1 MVIEVDL
8 TRNGVFEGMLAVTTS
23 ENVPGKGNNDIIH
36 IARVKLSHPWDPQNK
51 SNSSEGCLYKKVI
64 AITSEGAEFVWKD
77 ETVTPE
83 ITRNARQYGSSFS
96 PPKHWGQKEW
106 EAMFG
111 NR

>member
-8 TRNGVFEGMLAVTTS
+8 TLNRLRGGMVAVTTS
-23 ENVPGKGNNDIIH
+23 NNVPGKGNNDIIH

-51 SNSSEGCLYKKVI
+51 SNSYDGCLYKKII

-77 ETVTPE
+77 EIVTPK
-83 ITRNARQYGSSFS
+83 ISRNARQYGSAGN
-96 PPKHWGQKEW
+96 PPMHWGQKEW

-111 NR
+111 KR